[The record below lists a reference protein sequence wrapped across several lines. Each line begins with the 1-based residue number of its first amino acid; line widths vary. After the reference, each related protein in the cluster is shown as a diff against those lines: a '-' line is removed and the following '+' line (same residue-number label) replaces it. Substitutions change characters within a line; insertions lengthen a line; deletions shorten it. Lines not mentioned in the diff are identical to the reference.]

1 MRITKACL
9 GFHQPESS
17 LWERSVSS
25 NQITLT
31 VFQGRHIVSPRVP
44 KPRVK
49 APVEQ

>member
-17 LWERSVSS
+17 LWERSVFS

-31 VFQGRHIVSPRVP
+31 VFQGRDVVSPRVP
-44 KPRVK
+44 KPWVK